1 MVAQDKLNDL
11 IDFQKEVLG
20 RGLLASLIWT
30 STDGQL
36 LINFN
41 STPQA
46 SSLFNQITQV
56 LLSAMQGSEMPKL
69 GRYYVIDMADDALGI
84 VIVMGEFQWGMIID
98 KTRTA
103 LGLFLNMAMPEL
115 INAFKEAVA

>member
-1 MVAQDKLNDL
+1 
-11 IDFQKEVLG
+11 
-20 RGLLASLIWT
+20 
-30 STDGQL
+30 
-36 LINFN
+36 
-41 STPQA
+41 
-46 SSLFNQITQV
+46 
-56 LLSAMQGSEMPKL
+56 
-69 GRYYVIDMADDALGI
+69 MADDALGI

>member
-1 MVAQDKLNDL
+1 
-11 IDFQKEVLG
+11 
-20 RGLLASLIWT
+20 
-30 STDGQL
+30 
-36 LINFN
+36 
-41 STPQA
+41 
-46 SSLFNQITQV
+46 
-56 LLSAMQGSEMPKL
+56 MPKL